1 MELFQRLHDGK
12 YSKGKED
19 ISRNC
24 SCSLC
29 SSDCWGGFVLS
40 SKKTSNST
48 QQAWQEEQVLTL
60 KPEDIGLELSLS
72 DDSKKVT
79 MEINKLD
86 GITSLEYQLLYNSKD
101 DVPRGAIGTIDIKGD
116 KIKKE
121 IVLGTCS
128 DVCHYDEAVSDIK
141 IIVKVV
147 KTDGKTY
154 QVEKSLEN

>member
-1 MELFQRLHDGK
+1 MK
-12 YSKGKED
+12 D
-19 ISRNC
+19 I
-24 SCSLC
+24 LK
-29 SSDCWGGFVLS
+29 DKKILGGIAVLVLAILLVSGVFVLS
-40 SKKTSNST
+40 SKKTSNSA
-48 QQAWQEEQVLTL
+48 QQASQEEQVLTL

-79 MEINKLD
+79 MEVTKID
-86 GITSLEYQLLYNSKD
+86 GITSFEYQLLYNSKG
-101 DVPRGAIGTIDIKGD
+101 DVPRGVIGTIDVKGD
-116 KIKKE
+116 TIKKE

-128 DVCHYDEAVSDIK
+128 DVCHYDEDVSDIK

>member
-1 MELFQRLHDGK
+1 MNIMQNKKLLIG
-12 YSKGKED
+12 
-19 ISRNC
+19 IAVVV
-24 SCSLC
+24 LAILVV
-29 SSDCWGGFVLS
+29 GGFYVLS
-40 SKKTSNST
+40 SKKSSNST
-48 QQAWQEEQVLTL
+48 QQDSQEEQVLTL

-79 MEINKLD
+79 MEVTKVD
-86 GITSLEYQLLYNSKD
+86 GIISLEYQLLYNSKG
-101 DVPRGAIGTIDIKGD
+101 DVPRGVIGTLDIKGD
-116 KIKKE
+116 TIKKE

-128 DVCHYDEAVSDIK
+128 DVCHYDEDVSNIK

>member
-1 MELFQRLHDGK
+1 MKNILNDKKIL
-12 YSKGKED
+12 
-19 ISRNC
+19 
-24 SCSLC
+24 
-29 SSDCWGGFVLS
+29 GGIAVLVLAILIVGGVFVLS

-48 QQAWQEEQVLTL
+48 QQATQEEQVLTL

-79 MEINKLD
+79 MTVTKVD
-86 GITSLEYQLLYNSKD
+86 GITSLEYQLLYNSKG
-101 DVPRGAIGTIDIKGD
+101 DVPRGVIGTIDIKGD

-128 DVCHYDEAVSDIK
+128 DVCHYDEDVSSIK
-141 IIVKVV
+141 VIVKVV

-154 QVEKSLEN
+154 QVEKSLE